1 MDQLKRIT
9 DEEFRDISSRFIFNR
24 EKLTKDYFLVVL
36 LYLIKAVEGIYFKGG
51 TALQKIFLHHARLS
65 EDIDFT
71 LTRDVSE
78 VKKDIVHLI
87 NNSKLFDNITEDKH
101 VEGFLRIVVHYVD
114 FDGRKDLIFIDL
126 NKKGTLML
134 PPETHQVHHFY
145 SPFIPAFSIKT
156 IAQDEMIAEKVAAA
170 IGRNKSR
177 DHFDVYKI
185 LHAHLPINID
195 LVKKKCAASG
205 DEFSILKMFNKAKM
219 LKNRWD
225 QDMLP
230 LLAEEISFQTVMK
243 YLAQHFNLKQEK
255 SKVKKKHKNK
265 IYALD
270 RI

>member
-9 DEEFRDISSRFIFNR
+9 DEEFRDISSRFRFNR
-24 EKLTKDYFLVVL
+24 AKLTKDYFLVVL
-36 LYLIKAVEGIYFKGG
+36 LYLIKDVEGIYFKGG

-78 VKKDIVHLI
+78 VKKDIADI
-87 NNSKLFDNITEDKH
+87 IKYSSLFEEITEDKH
-101 VEGFLRIVVHYVD
+101 VEGFLRVVVHYVD

-134 PPETHQVHHFY
+134 PPEVHQIHHFY
-145 SPFIPAFSIKT
+145 SPFIPEFSIKT
-156 IAQDEMIAEKVAAA
+156 IAQEEMIAEKVAAT
-170 IGRNKSR
+170 IGRNKPR

-185 LHAHLPINID
+185 LHAHLPINLD
-195 LVKKKCAASG
+195 LVKKKCIASG
-205 DEFSILKMFNKAKM
+205 DEFSILKMFNKAKT

-230 LLAEEISFQTVMK
+230 LLAEEVSFQTIIK
-243 YLAQHFNLKQEK
+243 YLAQHFKLKEEK
-255 SKVKKKHKNK
+255 EKIKTKTKK
-265 IYALD
+265 
-270 RI
+270 